1 MRFLANDLSIDTPA
15 AAGMPALDFIRGEL
29 GLKGTKEGCR
39 EGDCGACAVL
49 IGERHQDASFAW
61 KASPSCLLAL
71 GELES
76 RQLVTIEGLV
86 AGAKAAGQPESLT
99 PVMAALLAENGS
111 QCGFCSP
118 GVVISLTA
126 WLLSSPVLDEA
137 SAITAVEGNLCRCTG
152 YAAIR
157 RAAARLA
164 TQFAGLPREPR
175 ARLEALVAAAVV
187 PPSLL
192 AFVKGEL
199 LPATLFSSDPAG
211 QAARPSAP
219 GTPRL
224 GGGTDYF
231 VRNPDPEPGFSP
243 ALLDL
248 KPGLSRIHP
257 GSQGLELGAAVTVRD
272 FFESPLVR
280 SLVPGI
286 EAFEAEFA
294 SSLIRSRASL
304 GGNVA
309 NASPVGDLTS
319 ILLALGAI
327 CDIEGG
333 PSPRAIPL
341 SGLYLGYKRLALEE
355 GEYIRGFRIAPPARG
370 DLRFSFEKVSK
381 RRRLDIAS
389 ANTAL
394 RVETEGQGPRP
405 AILAATLSAGGM
417 GPTPLV
423 LPKAAALLVG
433 QVPTAGL
440 ARQVAAQAVAETSP
454 MSDVRGSASYRA
466 RLLERLVLAHFLRL
480 FPESGLAEELFP

>member
-1 MRFLANDLSIDTPA
+1 MKFLANDSVIDTS
-15 AAGMPALDFIRGEL
+15 AGAGKPALDFIRGEL
-29 GLKGTKEGCR
+29 GLSGTKEGCR

-49 IGERHQDASFAW
+49 IGERHPDSTFEW

-71 GELES
+71 GELEAK
-76 RQLVTIEGLV
+76 QLVTIEGLV
-86 AGAKAAGQPESLT
+86 AGARAAGQPESLT

-137 SAITAVEGNLCRCTG
+137 SAVTAVEGNLCRCTG

-157 RAAARLA
+157 RAATRLA
-164 TQFAGLPREPR
+164 SQFAGLPREPR

-192 AFVKGEL
+192 GFIKGEL
-199 LPATLFSSDPAG
+199 LPATAA
-211 QAARPSAP
+211 QATPTGPGSKAP
-219 GTPRL
+219 GSGIPRL

-248 KPGLSRIHP
+248 DPGLSRIHP
-257 GSQGLELGAAVTVRD
+257 GPQGLELGAAVTIRD

-294 SSLIRSRASL
+294 SSLIRSRATL

-319 ILLALGAI
+319 MLLALGAI
-327 CDIEGG
+327 CDIAGG
-333 PSPRAIPL
+333 PSARALPL
-341 SGLYLGYKRLALEE
+341 CGLYLGYKKLALGE
-355 GEYIRGFRIAPPARG
+355 GEYIARFRIFPPARG

-394 RVETEGQGPRP
+394 RLETEGQGPRP
-405 AILAATLSAGGM
+405 VILAAMLSAGGM

-423 LPKAAALLVG
+423 LPKAGALLVG
-433 QVPTAGL
+433 QAPTAEL
-440 ARQVAAQAVAETSP
+440 ARKVAAQAVAETSP
-454 MSDVRGSASYRA
+454 MGDVRGSAGYRA